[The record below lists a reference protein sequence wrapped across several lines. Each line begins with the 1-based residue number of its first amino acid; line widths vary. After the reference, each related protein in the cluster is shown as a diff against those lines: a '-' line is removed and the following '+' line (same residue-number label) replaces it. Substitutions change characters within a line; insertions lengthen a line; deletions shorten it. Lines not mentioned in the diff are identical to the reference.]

1 MQNSTEI
8 NLANFND
15 GDVSQ
20 SFVYYQ
26 YIIIPSTYMIYT
38 FDFIQQKQKQIVFQ
52 NSLKIQF
59 VFKLQVKQF
68 QNQSNQWWNIP
79 YEYEDRYNTND
90 SQQLLIICV
99 IAIENNIF
107 KIFIAQLDT
116 QEIKYSYS
124 VQDSKI
130 TNAVNDPFRQLIFLV
145 NNQGQTLV
153 FNYSLKLIKIIQNSC
168 LKQAKISFDS
178 YFIYSIC
185 PNDIIIYNGLSF
197 QQQYPKI
204 QSGLKEVTNI
214 VNIQYD
220 NLFIITQKL
229 NSLLVK
235 LSFDS
240 QYELIQIIDQE
251 GLQLSKVELN
261 KDSNNN
267 IFLEMLFS
275 SYRNIVYQII
285 PLSKKQSCNLEILQQ
300 NRPLENI
307 YFQIE
312 LSNILNSLQNSQE
325 KLSVLKINY
334 LDQQYIQS
342 IDLDSIQEKNIDP
355 NKLLSLVIYS
365 SSILNNIYWSKNQIN
380 SQNIRNVL
388 INNMSLNIIDSVALN
403 QNVQMKNFQM
413 IDIILNVENSLNIS
427 NFDQVY
433 LQNIKF
439 NSKKLGNNQ
448 IIISNNKLV
457 IIENITIDS
466 IQTEQLTFYLSN
478 NVNLVIKQIF
488 INKLS
493 KNNIFQI
500 QNNQYIDIQDIQVS
514 DAILISVFQISLCLK
529 LNITNIYLKQV
540 NSTQLLY
547 LQGIAEIQVSQI
559 TVNSSNQVKILTIEP
574 YYEKNVQYTCLSDVI
589 QYISVLNSKEVSFDI
604 QASNTSISDFYI
616 YQSSISKT
624 CFQVQSTNLVITN
637 FKIEEVQPQIV
648 GFQNCT
654 LNSLTSLNNQITV
667 LSINQQPD
675 QGGYFIMSFSRLSS
689 QEINEPLIELNF
701 VDTILF
707 NEVLIENNV
716 LKENSYTSI
725 IYVSSCNNIT
735 INNSQFQN
743 NINFNGLGG
752 SLYVFN
758 CLNILIQNS
767 IFKQNKCLRL
777 NGGAIS
783 IQNFVNIAQVYIQKC
798 QFILNSAAFSTGG
811 AINLSYANLIIENSN
826 VTSNT
831 AIIGGGIYYEQVIPD
846 FVLEKSNN
854 IDKNKNQII
863 NNNAK
868 IFGHN
873 IGSTIRQIDIDLQN
887 IKIPKG
893 SVKVLGKR
901 QIEIREFK
909 SGNQITFEGI
919 QLLDEENN
927 PIQISNINITE
938 FQFYSSDIQSFV
950 QSLSV
955 SLNWDQSNK
964 KIQVI
969 GQVQS
974 RQVINNGIDLQSQI
988 MYMPQNRMS
997 LQIVLDTLPKLIDSK
1012 GNIFFLQDQFQ
1023 KNFTIDFTS
1032 CSIGEITTQQI
1043 ESIICQECPEGKYSL
1058 DQYSTSCKQCP
1069 DSAKE
1074 CYGSTIKLMN
1084 GYWRENNK
1092 TDIIVQCN
1100 KNPEFCQ
1107 AESPDSKF
1115 LCLRGYIGP
1124 LCQQC
1129 DSYGIIWGN
1138 RYSQIFSS
1146 DVCYDCNESSFLIA
1160 FENSLIFL
1168 LIFLYIF
1175 IILIKIIQKMQ
1186 AKIIGYFV
1194 NKSEIL
1200 FLGSTLRQ
1208 SDKPQIIT
1216 KILTDHFQML
1226 SLLNSFQINIPIFFK
1241 FPVLLYGNSLSITS
1255 KSFDCLISKYLI
1267 LQPLWF
1273 YQTLF
1278 SLALPLLVL
1287 IFYILLA
1294 LIFKLIK
1301 KDNFFLNYLRTA
1313 LIFTYLYFFPMVV
1326 TLLSRSINCIQIG
1339 DKQYLD
1345 LDYNINCMDSKYHK
1359 PYIIYFSLPLLIIW
1373 ILIIPIFLFRNVR
1386 NGIKQKWSIFKEV
1399 KYSFVFAGFKDK
1411 FYYWEFGKLFYKSL
1425 LISISILLQQNQQL
1439 KTSLMNGII
1448 LLWICIIFKLKPY
1461 IVKDFNNLLQQSA
1474 ILSAIS
1480 LNIISILE
1488 SKLTDQLFQ
1497 RTLFTLALFIV
1508 NLMFVLQLVQGLF
1521 IKIIPFDQ
1529 KDRNV
1534 IHNILYYLKVK
1545 YPRFFKNI
1553 QIESK
1558 LKIQSLIKL
1567 KNVKRKI
1574 NMLAQYFKNNDFY
1587 NQQSVQQHFGLSKAL
1602 VDNSSS
1608 HRLQTSKFALQNFN
1622 QFFSKNTQRKLN
1634 EMSTLKKKWSFY
1646 TRTTNQSPLFK
1657 DRLQS
1662 TRNDKSQENILNSCQ
1677 SEKCETI
1684 NFKDEIDT
1692 NNF

>member
-20 SFVYYQ
+20 SFNY
-26 YIIIPSTYMIYT
+26 
-38 FDFIQQKQKQIVFQ
+38 
-52 NSLKIQF
+52 
-59 VFKLQVKQF
+59 
-68 QNQSNQWWNIP
+68 SNQWWNIP

-130 TNAVNDPFRQLIFLV
+130 TNAVNDPFRQLILLV

-235 LSFDS
+235 LSFNS

-251 GLQLSKVELN
+251 GMQLSKVELN

-275 SYRNIVYQII
+275 SYRNIFYQII
-285 PLSKKQSCNLEILQQ
+285 PLSKKQSCNIEILQQ
-300 NRPLENI
+300 IRPLENI
-307 YFQIE
+307 YFLIE
-312 LSNILNSLQNSQE
+312 LSNSLNTLQSSQQ
-325 KLSVLKINY
+325 KLSVFKINY

-342 IDLDSIQEKNIDP
+342 IDLDNIQEKNIDP
-355 NKLLSLVIYS
+355 NKLLSLVIQS
-365 SSILNNIYWSKNQIN
+365 SVIFNNIYWSKNQIN

-388 INNMSLNIIDSVALN
+388 INNMSLNIIDSITLN
-403 QNVQMKNFQM
+403 QNAEMKNFQL
-413 IDIILNVENSLNIS
+413 IDIILNVENTLNIS

-466 IQTEQLTFYLSN
+466 IQTEQLTFYLSD

-500 QNNQYIDIQDIQVS
+500 QNNQYIDIQDIQVF

-574 YYEKNVQYTCLSDVI
+574 FYEKNIQYTCLSDVI
-589 QYISVLNSKEVSFDI
+589 QCISVLNSKEVSFDI

-637 FKIEEVQPQIV
+637 FKIEEVQPQLDGTLIQSQYINNNKYV
-648 GFQNCT
+648 FLQIFDFQNCII
-654 LNSLTSLNNQITV
+654 NNLTSLNNQITV

-675 QGGYFIMSFSRLSS
+675 NVGNFTMNFSRLSS

-716 LKENSYTSI
+716 LKQNLYTSI
-725 IYVSSCNNIT
+725 AYVSQCNSIT
-735 INNSQFQN
+735 INNSQFKN
-743 NINFNGLGG
+743 NTNFNGIGG

-758 CLNILIQNS
+758 CLHILIQNS

-783 IQNFVNIAQVYIQKC
+783 IQNFVNIAQVNIQKC

-854 IDKNKNQII
+854 ISNNKNKII
-863 NNNAK
+863 NNYAK

-873 IGSTIRQIDIDLQN
+873 IGSTIRKIDIDLKN

-893 SVKVLGKR
+893 SVKILGER

-927 PIQISNINITE
+927 PIKMSNINITE

-974 RQVINNGIDLQSQI
+974 KQVINNGINLQSQI
-988 MYMPQNRMS
+988 MYMPQRSMS
-997 LQIVLDTLPKLIDSK
+997 LQIVLDTLPNLIDSK
-1012 GNIFFLQDQFQ
+1012 RNTFFLQDQFQ
-1023 KNFTIDFTS
+1023 KNFTINFTS
-1032 CSIGEITTQQI
+1032 CSIGEITVQQI
-1043 ESIICQECPEGKYSL
+1043 DSIICQECPKGKYSL

-1074 CYGSTIKLMN
+1074 CHGSTINLKN

-1092 TDIIVQCN
+1092 TDIIIYCN

-1107 AESPDSKF
+1107 AESPDSKVIF
-1115 LCLRGYIGP
+1115 FFP
-1124 LCQQC
+1124 LKT
-1129 DSYGIIWGN
+1129 G
-1138 RYSQIFSS
+1138 
-1146 DVCYDCNESSFLIA
+1146 
-1160 FENSLIFL
+1160 L
-1168 LIFLYIF
+1168 LI
-1175 IILIKIIQKMQ
+1175 
-1186 AKIIGYFV
+1186 
-1194 NKSEIL
+1194 
-1200 FLGSTLRQ
+1200 
-1208 SDKPQIIT
+1208 
-1216 KILTDHFQML
+1216 
-1226 SLLNSFQINIPIFFK
+1226 
-1241 FPVLLYGNSLSITS
+1241 
-1255 KSFDCLISKYLI
+1255 
-1267 LQPLWF
+1267 
-1273 YQTLF
+1273 
-1278 SLALPLLVL
+1278 
-1287 IFYILLA
+1287 
-1294 LIFKLIK
+1294 
-1301 KDNFFLNYLRTA
+1301 
-1313 LIFTYLYFFPMVV
+1313 
-1326 TLLSRSINCIQIG
+1326 
-1339 DKQYLD
+1339 
-1345 LDYNINCMDSKYHK
+1345 
-1359 PYIIYFSLPLLIIW
+1359 
-1373 ILIIPIFLFRNVR
+1373 
-1386 NGIKQKWSIFKEV
+1386 
-1399 KYSFVFAGFKDK
+1399 
-1411 FYYWEFGKLFYKSL
+1411 
-1425 LISISILLQQNQQL
+1425 
-1439 KTSLMNGII
+1439 
-1448 LLWICIIFKLKPY
+1448 
-1461 IVKDFNNLLQQSA
+1461 
-1474 ILSAIS
+1474 
-1480 LNIISILE
+1480 E
-1488 SKLTDQLFQ
+1488 S
-1497 RTLFTLALFIV
+1497 
-1508 NLMFVLQLVQGLF
+1508 
-1521 IKIIPFDQ
+1521 
-1529 KDRNV
+1529 
-1534 IHNILYYLKVK
+1534 
-1545 YPRFFKNI
+1545 
-1553 QIESK
+1553 
-1558 LKIQSLIKL
+1558 
-1567 KNVKRKI
+1567 
-1574 NMLAQYFKNNDFY
+1574 
-1587 NQQSVQQHFGLSKAL
+1587 
-1602 VDNSSS
+1602 
-1608 HRLQTSKFALQNFN
+1608 
-1622 QFFSKNTQRKLN
+1622 
-1634 EMSTLKKKWSFY
+1634 
-1646 TRTTNQSPLFK
+1646 
-1657 DRLQS
+1657 
-1662 TRNDKSQENILNSCQ
+1662 
-1677 SEKCETI
+1677 
-1684 NFKDEIDT
+1684 
-1692 NNF
+1692 